1 MWWEFNIVAWFY
13 TFRDKNLV
21 SRVAFKLKNV
31 GALILCSFLRKCKK
45 EVIWDIKVPAKR
57 HLQQINFCHEGCLT
71 SWKVYLI
78 FTLKKHS
85 KYCFMIHCKID
96 IKYHSAVT
104 LLDFRNLILLWVTRR
119 ICIIWVKILPT
130 TIFNKQKLKSHLNPL
145 QSFYFSE

>member
-31 GALILCSFLRKCKK
+31 GALILCSFLRKCEK

-78 FTLKKHS
+78 FTLKNTANIVLWFTVKLILNIIPQSLCLILETWYYCEWHEGFALS
-85 KYCFMIHCKID
+85 GLKYCQPRSSIN
-96 IKYHSAVT
+96 
-104 LLDFRNLILLWVTRR
+104 RNWRAI
-119 ICIIWVKILPT
+119 
-130 TIFNKQKLKSHLNPL
+130 
-145 QSFYFSE
+145 